1 LRLRAIWIAVAA
13 GVALGTFCAFANYS
27 QVTSTLGQMV
37 TPWIVT
43 AALVGLVSPTLSVS
57 GLAGGTALLTANLV
71 YYGWAAAT
79 TGVETPRY
87 LTVWAL
93 AGIVVGPLGG
103 ITGWESHN
111 GSDRWR
117 IVAAAGLT
125 AVVWAESFVLWSH
138 IDHLDAH
145 VTYGVAS
152 VLALVLQLVILRD
165 LGRRR
170 WLGPALSL
178 LLTIPV
184 ALLFEE
190 VFGRLGIVTPR

>member
-1 LRLRAIWIAVAA
+1 LRLRAISIAVAA

-43 AALVGLVSPTLSVS
+43 AALVGLASPTLSVS
-57 GLAGGTALLTANLV
+57 GLAGGTALLIANLV

-93 AGIVVGPLGG
+93 SGIVVGPLSG
-103 ITGWESHN
+103 ITGWVSHN

-117 IVAAAGLT
+117 IVAAAGLA
-125 AVVWAESFVLWSH
+125 AVVWAESFVLWGH

-145 VTYGVAS
+145 VTYMVAS

-165 LGRRR
+165 MGRRR
-170 WLGPALSL
+170 WLAPALSL
-178 LLTIPV
+178 LLAIPL
-184 ALLFEE
+184 ALLFED